1 MAVRMRGS
9 RKVDTCTFDMPPELA
24 KKLDSDV
31 EERNKEIQWPP
42 YASRNSVLVEVLSDH
57 YDHIPEGVS
66 EAQKN

>member
-31 EERNKEIQWPP
+31 EDRNKKAQWPP
-42 YASRNSVLVEVLSDH
+42 FASRNSVLVEVLSDH
-57 YDHIPEGVS
+57 YDTITEIGS